1 MSMEDYFTLN
11 RYEGKIYKTNN
22 MLGKTL
28 AQICDG
34 DTTKLS
40 AEQKKIEAELKA
52 FEENIFGDKHK
63 KDSLDS
69 IAKLDPKQLKAA
81 AKKSKGGSSKSSK
94 SSSAKVKSSKP
105 KKSSGSSSSSSRMSV
120 RRERH

>member
-22 MLGKTL
+22 MLGRTL
-28 AQICDG
+28 AQYCPTD
-34 DTTKLS
+34 S
-40 AEQKKIEAELKA
+40 AMVKEQNRIEAELKA
-52 FEENIFGDKHK
+52 FEQNIFGDQHK

-69 IAKLDPKQLKAA
+69 IAKLDPRQLKAA
-81 AKKSKGGSSKSSK
+81 KKKSGKTGS

-105 KKSSGSSSSSSRMSV
+105 KKSSSSSSSSTARMSV
-120 RRERH
+120 RRQRH